1 MAYSPFNTR
10 FVEGILFDQ
19 LQCVLQ
25 VLPSAT
31 EFFFLFEKAKIVCSK
46 TFLPHFFLF
55 CICKIYIFSV
65 LYVVMRRLLLI
76 SVVVH
81 FYILQHREM

>member
-31 EFFFLFEKAKIVCSK
+31 EFFLFEKAKIVCSK
-46 TFLPHFFLF
+46 TFLPHYFFASV
-55 CICKIYIFSV
+55 KYIF
-65 LYVVMRRLLLI
+65 
-76 SVVVH
+76 
-81 FYILQHREM
+81 